1 MAKNNEQTIDE
12 QLPPSIRQPLPAQLQ
27 TPDLLL
33 KFRDTVFTS
42 RTLCIPGT
50 NRTLSVVKATVEV
63 SASDEQA
70 VTYLKSHPEIEP
82 PE

>member
-1 MAKNNEQTIDE
+1 MAKNNEQVIDE
-12 QLPPSIRQPLPAQLQ
+12 QLPSPIRQPVPAQLQ